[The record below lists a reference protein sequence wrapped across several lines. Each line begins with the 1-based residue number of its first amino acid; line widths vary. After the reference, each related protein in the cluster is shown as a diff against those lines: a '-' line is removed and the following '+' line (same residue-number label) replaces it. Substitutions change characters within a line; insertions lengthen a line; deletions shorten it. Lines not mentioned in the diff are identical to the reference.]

1 MAASMQDVAEKAGV
15 SRATVSRVLSNHPSV
30 TASTRKNVLNWVE
43 KLGYEPN
50 LIAQSLAGNSTNLI
64 GVMVP
69 EIAYP
74 FFSEIIE
81 AIENQAFY
89 EGYNVIICNTRRSL
103 EKERNIL
110 TELKQRKAD
119 GIIAVP
125 VSVEQSVSSFKRV
138 KLPVTMITKRVEGF
152 HSVFISHY
160 DGGVQ
165 MAKHFLNVGF
175 RRMGYIGP
183 VSSSTSARKYAG
195 YKDHL
200 LTNRAELVDII
211 ECDPPE
217 NMNATQVY
225 ENVKKYAAVH
235 GIRSEV
241 FFANDDITA
250 CEAMAALMDLGYSIP
265 GDIAVAGFDNS
276 LLAKEATPKLT
287 SLAQPL
293 EEIGK
298 KAVEVLLGQIRQN
311 TDPQLYELETR
322 VVARASTV
330 NWKSPL

>member
-30 TASTRKNVLNWVE
+30 TAATRKNVLNWVE

-50 LIAQSLAGNSTNLI
+50 LIAQSLAGNSTSLI

-103 EKERNIL
+103 EKRNIL

-125 VSVEQSVSSFKRV
+125 VSAEQSAGSYKRAG
-138 KLPVTMITKRVEGF
+138 LPVTMITKRVEGF
-152 HSVFISHY
+152 HSVFINHY

-165 MAKHFLNVGF
+165 MAEHFLNMGF
-175 RRMGYIGP
+175 QKMGYVGP
-183 VSSSTSARKYAG
+183 ISRSTSARKYAG
-195 YKDHL
+195 FREYL
-200 LTNRAELVDII
+200 LANRAEITDVI

-225 ENVKKYAAVH
+225 ENVKKYARDNR
-235 GIRSEV
+235 I
-241 FFANDDITA
+241 
-250 CEAMAALMDLGYSIP
+250 EA
-265 GDIAVAGFDNS
+265 
-276 LLAKEATPKLT
+276 
-287 SLAQPL
+287 
-293 EEIGK
+293 
-298 KAVEVLLGQIRQN
+298 
-311 TDPQLYELETR
+311 
-322 VVARASTV
+322 
-330 NWKSPL
+330 KSFLQMTISRPVRPWRR